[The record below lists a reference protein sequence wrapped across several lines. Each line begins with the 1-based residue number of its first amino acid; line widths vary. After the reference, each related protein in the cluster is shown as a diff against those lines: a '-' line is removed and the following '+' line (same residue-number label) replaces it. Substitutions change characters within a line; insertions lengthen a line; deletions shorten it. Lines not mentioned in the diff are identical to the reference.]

1 MSDCSGWLQAGRH
14 CGTISVTLDWPDT
27 GTIPARATRP
37 RHPRAR
43 LRHHL
48 ADEAKVRLHRLGTR
62 TADFHVC
69 TVRGAIP
76 S

>member
-1 MSDCSGWLQAGRH
+1 M
-14 CGTISVTLDWPDT
+14 TLDWPDT

-43 LRHHL
+43 LRPHL
-48 ADEAKVRLHRLGTR
+48 ADEAKVQLHHLGTR
-62 TADFHVC
+62 TVDFHVYA
-69 TVRGAIP
+69 VRGVIP